1 MRFLVMGAGAIGAY
15 VAAHLA
21 KEHEVLVGVRSRA
34 SAGNEG
40 HGLGLAIVARILRA
54 HRGRAEAR
62 LRPGGGLEVSLRW
75 PNQAQAV

>member
-1 MRFLVMGAGAIGAY
+1 MRGAS
-15 VAAHLA
+15 LC
-21 KEHEVLVGVRSRA
+21 VLDRGPGVPVEDLPRLFEPFFRSRA